1 VNAVAVEASE
11 NASGDLGRVND
22 AEVTMIGH
30 PASDSWNV
38 GAVGYCVDDR
48 GQSSRVGRVHGH
60 CPVFRGHDRGRGCS
74 YVRRDR
80 RLCRVN
86 DRGHSP
92 FGGHSPSCL
101 ARSAWSHIVCRRDS
115 DDTHL
120 SLAHPSRSERDRA
133 SLCNANDSQDGMS
146 RRKGGSAVEGM
157 DGESADACLAEGDL
171 GEAQIQVW
179 VEVEEWKTFGWLVCS
194 LAHLTLPHPTSMS
207 GTVTVRR
214 KLYPLASLSQIQST
228 PSAQDGVPHDIE
240 EDLRAFGC
248 KLIHQA
254 GILLNQK
261 QVAVATAQI
270 LLQRFFYVSSLKQF
284 GVADIGM
291 GALYLSSKLEECPVR
306 MRDLI
311 NVYDILLQR
320 AAHTVSS
327 ASSPH
332 HSSEFKYTPM
342 SYFCNTFYDLKE
354 ALVVSEMQILKRLG
368 FDVQVVLPYGTLV
381 NYMRLL
387 GLTSRNEAVSMAW
400 GYLNDAL
407 QTPVY
412 ALYAVPTV
420 VSASILLTT
429 RRLGISLPSSP
440 ESFWWELFDVEWEDL
455 WSVCGYIMRLYRERT
470 SAEQIEIMGLLSKK
484 DLRQWLDGRVK

>member
-1 VNAVAVEASE
+1 
-11 NASGDLGRVND
+11 
-22 AEVTMIGH
+22 
-30 PASDSWNV
+30 
-38 GAVGYCVDDR
+38 
-48 GQSSRVGRVHGH
+48 
-60 CPVFRGHDRGRGCS
+60 
-74 YVRRDR
+74 
-80 RLCRVN
+80 
-86 DRGHSP
+86 
-92 FGGHSPSCL
+92 
-101 ARSAWSHIVCRRDS
+101 
-115 DDTHL
+115 
-120 SLAHPSRSERDRA
+120 
-133 SLCNANDSQDGMS
+133 MS
-146 RRKGGSAVEGM
+146 
-157 DGESADACLAEGDL
+157 
-171 GEAQIQVW
+171 
-179 VEVEEWKTFGWLVCS
+179 T
-194 LAHLTLPHPTSMS
+194 
-207 GTVTVRR
+207 GTVTVPRR
-214 KLYPLASLSQIQST
+214 LYPLASLSQIQST

-240 EDLRAFGC
+240 EDLRAYGC

-311 NVYDILLQR
+311 NVYDLLLQR
-320 AAHTVSS
+320 AAHTTAST
-327 ASSPH
+327 SSPH
-332 HSSEFKYTPM
+332 PPCEFNYTPM
-342 SYFCNTFYDLKE
+342 SYFSNTFYDLKE
-354 ALVVSEMQILKRLG
+354 ALVVSEMQILKRLA

-420 VSASILLTT
+420 VSAAILLTT

-440 ESFWWELFDVEWEDL
+440 ENCWWELFDVGWEDL

-470 SAEQIEIMGLLSKK
+470 TTERVEIMGLLSKK
-484 DLRQWLDGRVK
+484 DFRQWLESQTSK